1 MTANQIRTFVAIAIL
16 LATCAS
22 VFAAPEPGVGL
33 FHITYESRPTLTSG
47 TYLGQPNPNH
57 NRLTMMLTHTY
68 VDSPWSNH
76 FHRIGSYGYSGPAGS
91 PTVTLSTNDRIPEPG
106 YMDDG
111 LTLLPGS
118 GVFAG
123 KLVSGLGPAGLPS
136 DSIEQQF
143 GHLTIAPMESLM
155 AFDGLSHPNPL
166 LEDPNPAVVGAK
178 HPVHYLINASSGV
191 YKNSV
196 DGVRIGLELTAI
208 SPGLE
213 ITDAA
218 GTSLFGNVGDVL
230 TLGETGDWSLTPYFA
245 VDGLTAPASA
255 FSATFKLVDL
265 SDAPQFGD
273 SAPFSFDF
281 VTVPEPTGAVLSLVA
296 IGLMAIRRR

>member
-22 VFAAPEPGVGL
+22 VFAAPESGIALYQVG
-33 FHITYESRPTLTSG
+33 IENRPVLTSG
-47 TYLGQPNPNH
+47 TYLGLANPNH
-57 NRLTMMLTHTY
+57 NRLTFLYSHTY
-68 VDSPWSNH
+68 ADTPWSNH
-76 FHRIGSYGYSGPAGS
+76 FHRIGSYGYTGPAAS
-91 PTVTLSTNDRIPEPG
+91 PTVALSTADRVPET
-106 YMDDG
+106 YQLDNG

-118 GVFAG
+118 GAFAG
-123 KLVSGLGPAGLPS
+123 KFVSGVGPATLP
-136 DSIEQQF
+136 DDHIEQEY
-143 GHLTIAPMESLM
+143 GALTIAPFDSLL
-155 AFDGLSHPNPL
+155 AFDGLDHPDPL
-166 LEDPNPAVVGAK
+166 LEDPNPVLVGAK
-178 HPVHYLINASSGV
+178 HPGHYLVNASSGV

-218 GTSLFGNVGDVL
+218 GSSLFGSVGDVL

-245 VDGLTAPASA
+245 VDGLTTPAAA
-255 FSATFKLVDL
+255 FSATFKLVDR
-265 SDAPQFGD
+265 SDTPRFGD

-281 VTVPEPTGAVLSLVA
+281 VTVPEPTGAALGLVA
-296 IGLMAIRRR
+296 LGLAAMRRQ

>member
-1 MTANQIRTFVAIAIL
+1 MTSNQIRTFVAIAIL

-33 FHITYESRPTLTSG
+33 FHVTYDNAPNVTFG
-47 TYLGQPNPNH
+47 TYLGQPNPNYQ
-57 NRLTMMLTHTY
+57 RLTFMLSHTY
-68 VDSPWSNH
+68 AETPWNNH
-76 FHRIGSYGYSGPAGS
+76 FHRIGSYGYTGPAGS
-91 PTVTLSTNDRIPEPG
+91 PTVTPSTNDRIPEPG
-106 YMDDG
+106 YLDDG
-111 LTLLPGS
+111 LALLPGS

-123 KLVSGLGPAGLPS
+123 KLVSGMGPAALPN
-136 DSIEQQF
+136 DSIEQEF
-143 GHLTIAPMESLM
+143 GHLTIAPMDSLM
-155 AFDGLSHPNPL
+155 AFDGLDHPNPA

-196 DGVRIGLELTAI
+196 NGVRIGLELTAI

-218 GTSLFGNVGDVL
+218 GASLFGSVGDVL

-265 SDAPQFGD
+265 SDSPQFGD

-281 VTVPEPTGAVLSLVA
+281 VTVPEPTGAVLGLVA
-296 IGLMAIRRR
+296 IGLAAIRRR

>member
-22 VFAAPEPGVGL
+22 VFAASEPGIAHYQVG
-33 FHITYESRPTLTSG
+33 IENRPTLTSG
-47 TYLGQPNPNH
+47 TYLGLANPNH
-57 NRLTMMLTHTY
+57 NRLTLLYSHTY
-68 VDSPWSNH
+68 ADTPWSNH
-76 FHRIGSYGYSGPAGS
+76 FHRIGSYGYTGPAAS
-91 PTVTLSTNDRIPEPG
+91 PTVALSTADRVPET
-106 YMDDG
+106 YQLDNG

-118 GVFAG
+118 GAFAG
-123 KLVSGLGPAGLPS
+123 KFVSGLGPAALPG
-136 DSIEQQF
+136 DHIEQEY
-143 GHLTIAPMESLM
+143 GSLLIAPFDSLLG
-155 AFDGLSHPNPL
+155 FDGQNHPDPL

-178 HPVHYLINASSGV
+178 HPGHYLINASSGV

-196 DGVRIGLELTAI
+196 EGVRIGLELTAI

-218 GTSLFGNVGDVL
+218 GASLFASVGDVL
-230 TLGETGDWSLTPYFA
+230 TLGDTGDWSLTPYFA

-265 SDAPQFGD
+265 SDTPQFND

-281 VTVPEPTGAVLSLVA
+281 VTVPEPTGAVLGLVV
-296 IGLMAIRRR
+296 IGLAAIRRR